1 MRAIAPR
8 KVSALSL
15 QLAIL
20 SATASIS
27 AFAQVDV
34 SAIVERATQ
43 SVVLLEG
50 QGPSGS
56 RQGTGFVVSS
66 DGLVVTNLHV
76 MAGLDRVRIRVGT
89 SQPLEVSQILA
100 FDEVRDLALLKVPVE
115 RLPRLLLS
123 DSAKVKAGQLVVAL
137 GNPRGLGATV
147 SQGIVSAIRE
157 LPGTATTVI
166 QTNASV
172 NPGNSGGPLL
182 NSRGEVIGVV
192 TGKLRGSEGLSFAVP
207 SNDVRALIAGAKTP
221 MSLAE
226 VNRGT
231 ARAPGGSVRAPAP
244 SAP

>member
-8 KVSALSL
+8 KVSALSH

-89 SQPLEVSQILA
+89 SQPLEVAQILA

-123 DSAKVKAGQLVVAL
+123 DSAKVKAGQLVVVL
-137 GNPRGLGATV
+137 GNPRGLGATA

-166 QTNASV
+166 QTNAPV

-207 SNDVRALIAGAKTP
+207 SNDVRAFIAGAKTP

-231 ARAPGGSVRAPAP
+231 ARAPGGSVEAGAP
-244 SAP
+244 SIP

>member
-1 MRAIAPR
+1 MRAIAPE
-8 KVSALSL
+8 KVCAFSHL
-15 QLAIL
+15 LAIL

-34 SAIVERATQ
+34 SAMVARATQ

-56 RQGTGFVVSS
+56 RQGAGFVVSS
-66 DGLVVTNLHV
+66 DGLIVTNLHV
-76 MAGLDRVRIRVGT
+76 IAGLDRVRIRVGT

-100 FDEVRDLALLKVPVE
+100 FDEVRDLALLKVPVK

-123 DSAKVKAGQLVVAL
+123 DSGKVKAGQLVVVL
-137 GNPRGLGATV
+137 GNPRGLGAIA

-182 NSRGEVIGVV
+182 NSLGEVIGVV
-192 TGKLRGSEGLSFAVP
+192 TGKLRGSEGLNFAVP
-207 SNDVRALIAGAKTP
+207 SNDVRALIAGAKTA

-231 ARAPGGSVRAPAP
+231 AREPGGRARVE
-244 SAP
+244 